1 MVDMKLCN
9 YNWNVMEMGY
19 LRYIYPAIYV
29 FEMHDVIGI
38 YAGGY
43 NAIAFNLAPER
54 KKAKYEFALS
64 QIIDNMQMLH
74 YALNVSDKHV
84 LINWIHRW

>member
-1 MVDMKLCN
+1 MNLCN
-9 YNWNVMEMGY
+9 YNWNVMETGY
-19 LRYIYPAIYV
+19 FRYIYPAIYV
-29 FEMHDVIGI
+29 FQEHDAIGI

-54 KKAKYEFALS
+54 KKAKYKFALS
-64 QIIDNMQMLH
+64 QIMDNTRMLL

>member
-1 MVDMKLCN
+1 MNLCN
-9 YNWNVMEMGY
+9 YNWNVMETGY

-29 FEMHDVIGI
+29 FEAHDIGI
-38 YAGGY
+38 FAGGY
-43 NAIAFNLAPER
+43 NAISFNLVLER
-54 KKAKYEFALS
+54 KKAKYELALS
-64 QIIDNMQMLH
+64 QIMDNTQMLH